1 MKNLSIL
8 LVAVAVAVSAPLS
21 AAAASKNTK
30 NKKSDASKAPAAASA
45 AKKETKT
52 MPPLPENATEK
63 APDAFKAK
71 FTTTKGDFTVEV
83 TRAWAPLGADRFY
96 NLVKLG
102 YFKDIAFFR
111 AIDGFMVQFGISGD
125 PAISAKWRGANIKDD
140 PAAGHTNA
148 RGAITFAMAGPDTRT
163 VQMFINYG
171 DNGRLDSMGFPPF
184 GKVVS
189 GMEVVDSL
197 YKGYGEGAPRGMGP
211 DQGRV
216 QMEGNAYLQKEF
228 PKLDYIKSAALV
240 K

>member
-1 MKNLSIL
+1 
-8 LVAVAVAVSAPLS
+8 
-21 AAAASKNTK
+21 
-30 NKKSDASKAPAAASA
+30 
-45 AKKETKT
+45 
-52 MPPLPENATEK
+52 MPPFPENATEK

-71 FTTTKGDFTVEV
+71 FTTTKGDFTIEV

-102 YFKDIAFFR
+102 YFNDIAFFR

-125 PAISAKWRGANIKDD
+125 PALSAKWRSAAIKDD

-148 RGAITFAMAGPDTRT
+148 RGAVTFAMAGPDTRT
-163 VQMFINYG
+163 VQMFINFG
-171 DNGRLDSMGFPPF
+171 NNGQLDSMGFPPF

-211 DQGRV
+211 DQGRI
-216 QMEGNAYLQKEF
+216 QMEGNAYLKKDF
-228 PKLDYIKSAALV
+228 PKLDYIKSAVLV